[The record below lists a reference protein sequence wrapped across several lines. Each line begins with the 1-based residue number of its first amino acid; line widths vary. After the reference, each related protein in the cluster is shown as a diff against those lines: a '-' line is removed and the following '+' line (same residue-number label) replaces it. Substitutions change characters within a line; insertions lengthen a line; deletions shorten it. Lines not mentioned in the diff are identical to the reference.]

1 MVAMIAIVDNGKG
14 ADRLAQLIR
23 GSKIVKPSNIPQ
35 ADAYILSDGQLS
47 PAIEKTNIAL
57 IKANKVPIL
66 GIGAGYLCIGLAYGA
81 KTRAASCPK
90 NERITVTQRSP
101 ILLDLKKNFTIVNE
115 QKQMLDN
122 LPPVLG
128 SVATCPKN
136 PNAVI
141 QHGANLD
148 NPIDSPLPIFGVHF
162 NPELGMEGIAILNNF
177 SRFVEMWKKYH

>member
-1 MVAMIAIVDNGKG
+1 MIAIVDNGKN
-14 ADRLAQLIR
+14 AERIAQLVR
-23 GSKIVKPSNIPQ
+23 GSKIVKPGAVAQ

-47 PAIEKTNIAL
+47 PAMEKANLAI

-66 GIGAGYLCIGLAYGA
+66 GIGAGYLCIGIAYGA
-81 KTRAASCPK
+81 KPRAASCSK
-90 NERITVTQRSP
+90 TERITVTQRSP
-101 ILLDLKKNFTIVNE
+101 ILLDLKKNFTVVSE
-115 QKQMLDN
+115 QKHILDG

-128 SVATCPKN
+128 AIATCPKN
-136 PNAVI
+136 PNAII

-162 NPELGMEGIAILNNF
+162 NPELGMDGMIILNNF

>member
-1 MVAMIAIVDNGKG
+1 MIAIVDNGKN
-14 ADRLAQLIR
+14 AERIAQLVR
-23 GSKIVKPSNIPQ
+23 GSKIVKPGAVPT

-47 PAIEKTNIAL
+47 AAVEKANVAL
-57 IKANKVPIL
+57 VKANKVPIL
-66 GIGAGYLCIGLAYGA
+66 GIGVGYLCIGLAYGA
-81 KTRAASCPK
+81 KTRAASCSK
-90 NERITVTQRSP
+90 TERITVTQRSP
-101 ILLDLKKNFTIVNE
+101 ILLDLKKNFTAVSE
-115 QKQMLDN
+115 QKMILDG

-128 SVATCPKN
+128 AIAECPKN

-162 NPELGMEGIAILNNF
+162 NPELGMEGIVILNNF